1 MKKPLLVHSLK
12 IGQRN
17 FTGPSILAHVRWC
30 RETLGERGVDWDFT
44 GGTSVDILVYTEQ
57 AATFYTLKFPAAEVQ
72 K

>member
-17 FTGPSILAHVRWC
+17 FTGPSILEHVRWC
-30 RETLGERGVDWDFT
+30 RANLGQRGVDWDFT
-44 GGTSVDILVYTEQ
+44 GSANLEISIYTEQ
-57 AATFYTLKFPAAEVQ
+57 AATFYTPKFPAAEVQ